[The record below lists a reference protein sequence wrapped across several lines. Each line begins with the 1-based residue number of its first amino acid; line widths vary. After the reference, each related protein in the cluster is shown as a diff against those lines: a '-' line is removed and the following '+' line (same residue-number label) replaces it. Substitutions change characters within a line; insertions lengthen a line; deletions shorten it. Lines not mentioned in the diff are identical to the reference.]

1 MGLDH
6 SRLRS
11 GNRSASIS
19 EAPSTGLRKM
29 LLFLVLSG
37 PSMQQARD
45 QIDRKAD
52 DDRAEQKRQ
61 QSMT

>member
-1 MGLDH
+1 
-6 SRLRS
+6 
-11 GNRSASIS
+11 
-19 EAPSTGLRKM
+19 M